1 MALGDDSPL
10 ALDPESMRRLGYRT
24 VDMLVDRIAGPP
36 GPVVR
41 TASPEELRQRL
52 MVPPPEDPVTFD
64 ELLEGLERDVL
75 PFVARISHPG
85 YLAFI
90 PGEGACVCTRSATRR
105 DGRAGSRLLVRSDA
119 LVAGAGGTRAR
130 VQARP
135 GSRHPDRRTRP
146 DARGS
151 APQRGSL
158 RRGRPAAAA
167 DGGRERR
174 DDGGRR
180 HRPLPRPVR
189 GLPRARHLARAS
201 TTQ

>member
-90 PGEGACVCTRSATRR
+90 PGEGACVCTRGATRR
-105 DGRAGSRLLVRSDA
+105 DGRAGSRLHVRSDA
-119 LVAGAGGTRAR
+119 LVAGAGSGPTRSASSRPTNAPGCAR
-130 VQARP
+130 KRSSARFAP
-135 GSRHPDRRTRP
+135 TRP
-146 DARGS
+146 PGCCR
-151 APQRGSL
+151 
-158 RRGRPAAAA
+158 
-167 DGGRERR
+167 
-174 DDGGRR
+174 
-180 HRPLPRPVR
+180 
-189 GLPRARHLARAS
+189 
-201 TTQ
+201 